1 MMIGLVLALSLVAE
15 PQRPQGPPPTP
26 VDVSAIASHVARLT
40 VLEGRKQ
47 ELESKLMDARRQ
59 FGESHPEVAAL
70 REQLDVAEKALA
82 NEGFNLREEEIDRVA
97 ERIAKLEGELKRDTE
112 TFGPRHPQVL
122 NTRSDIDM
130 LTAQLAAKTKA
141 LLESGLEQS
150 LVATTSVKGSTDLGA
165 LLQLAR
171 LYAAAGR
178 TADAERVLTNAI
190 ALVRS
195 RK

>member
-15 PQRPQGPPPTP
+15 PQRPQGPPPPP
-26 VDVSAIASHVARLT
+26 VDVAAIASHVARLT
-40 VLEGRKQ
+40 VLEDRKQ
-47 ELESKLMDARRQ
+47 DLESRLMDARRQ

-70 REQLDVAEKALA
+70 RDQLAMAEKALA

-97 ERIAKLEGELKRDTE
+97 ERIARLEGELKRDMLA
-112 TFGPRHPQVL
+112 FGPRHPQVL
-122 NTRSDIDM
+122 NKRNDIDI
-130 LTAQLAAKTKA
+130 LTTQLAAKTKA
-141 LLESGLEQS
+141 LLDSGLEQA
-150 LVATTSVKGSTDLGA
+150 LVAATSVKGSTDLGA

-178 TADAERVLTNAI
+178 TADAERVLTDAI